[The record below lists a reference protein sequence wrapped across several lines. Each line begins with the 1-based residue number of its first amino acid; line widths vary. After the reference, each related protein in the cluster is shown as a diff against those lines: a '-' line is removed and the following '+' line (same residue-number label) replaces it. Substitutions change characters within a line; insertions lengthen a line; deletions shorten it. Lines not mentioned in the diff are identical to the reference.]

1 MAARRLDAIRDT
13 LDALVAQA
21 ADAPDAATQ
30 ADRAPALRGGLTPD
44 RAIDLFVDQ
53 LRSRELDIAARR
65 LRAAGRGY
73 YTIGSAGHE
82 LNAVLGALLRPTDP
96 AFLHYRSGAFMMA
109 RGRQTAG
116 SDPVGDAVLSL
127 MAAATDPVAG
137 GRHKVWGS
145 HVSWVVPQT
154 STIAS
159 HVPKST
165 GFAFA
170 HDVAVRLGVDARLPD
185 DAIVLCS
192 FGDASANHASALAG
206 INAARYTA
214 RLGGGVPV
222 LFVCE
227 DNGLGISVRTP
238 ADWIASSF
246 SQLPDLTYVRAAG
259 EVDQVW
265 ERVAQAVAH
274 CRRRRAPVFVHLPT
288 VRLGGHAGSD
298 VESAYRTPRE
308 IAADVERDP
317 LVGVAQR
324 LLATGAVRPARLR
337 RVLRAVRDEVERAV
351 ERHADQQPLR
361 DRSRIIAPIAPFTA
375 AAVARDASGA
385 ADPQQREAHFG
396 GQLPERAT
404 APSRRTLAACINAAL
419 HDEMLR
425 RPNVIVFGEDV
436 ALKGGVYHVTAGLQ
450 DAFGAGRVF
459 DTLLDE
465 TTVLGVAQGA
475 GLRGLMPIAEI
486 QYLAYLHNAIDQLR
500 GEAGTTG
507 FLSDGHFSSPMVVR
521 IASFAYQHGIGGHF
535 HNDNAVAALREIPGL
550 IVAAPARGDDAA
562 RMLRGAIAMA
572 QVDGRVVCFLE
583 PIALYHAKDL
593 HDGDEAWLSDYPP
606 PGDHLMPGAVGVH
619 GGEHDDLAI
628 LTFGNGVRLS
638 LRAARRLALEHGHHV
653 RVVDLRWLAPLPWAA
668 IDEHA
673 AACGRVLVADECRAS
688 GGIAD
693 AVVAHL
699 TEHHFEGPVDAVR
712 SADSYVPL
720 GPAADHVLL
729 SEDDIVDAAVKLL
742 GR

>member
-1 MAARRLDAIRDT
+1 MAAGRLDAIRDT
-13 LDALVAQA
+13 LDAVVAQA
-21 ADAPDAATQ
+21 DDASGAATR
-30 ADRAPALRGGLTPD
+30 ADGPSLRGGLTAD
-44 RAIDLFVDQ
+44 RAVDLFVDQ

-109 RGRQTAG
+109 RARQVAG

-127 MAAATDPVAG
+127 MAAATDPVSG

-145 HVSWVVPQT
+145 HASWVVPQT

-170 HDVAVRLGVDARLPD
+170 HELAVRLGVDAGLPD
-185 DAIVLCS
+185 DAIVMCS

-214 RLGGGVPV
+214 RMGGAAPV

-238 ADWIASSF
+238 VDWISSTF
-246 SQLPDLTYVRAAG
+246 SQLPDLTYVHATG
-259 EVDQVW
+259 DVDEVW
-265 ERVAQAVAH
+265 ERVAHAVAL
-274 CRRRRAPVFVHLPT
+274 CRRRRTPVFVHLPT

-298 VESAYRTPRE
+298 VESAYRTGGE
-308 IAADVERDP
+308 ISADARRDP
-317 LVGVAQR
+317 LVGVARR
-324 LLATGAVRPARLR
+324 LLLTGAAPPAQLR
-337 RVLRAVRDEVERAV
+337 HILWDVRDEVDRAI

-361 DRSRIIAPIAPFTA
+361 DRSRIMAPIAPFTA
-375 AAVARDASGA
+375 DVVAREAGRS
-385 ADPQQREAHFG
+385 ADRERREAHFG

-425 RPNVIVFGEDV
+425 RPDMIVFGEDV
-436 ALKGGVYHVTAGLQ
+436 ARKGGVYHVTAGLQ
-450 DAFGAGRVF
+450 DAFGPRRVF

-475 GLRGLMPIAEI
+475 GLRGLVPVAEI

-507 FLSDGHFSSPMVVR
+507 FLSDGRFRSPMVVR
-521 IASFAYQHGIGGHF
+521 IASFAYQQGIGGHF

-550 IVAAPARGDDAA
+550 IVAVPARGDDAA
-562 RMLRGAIAMA
+562 RMLRGAVAMA

-583 PIALYHAKDL
+583 PIALYHTKDL
-593 HDGDEAWLSDYPP
+593 QDGDGRWLSDYPP
-606 PGDHLMPGAVGVH
+606 PGEHLLPGTVGVH
-619 GGEHDDLAI
+619 GADGDDLAI
-628 LTFGNGVRLS
+628 LTFGNGVRLA
-638 LRAARRLALEHGHHV
+638 LRAARRLAQEHGCAA

-668 IDEHA
+668 IEEHA
-673 AACGRVLVADECRAS
+673 GACGRVLVADECRAS
-688 GGIAD
+688 GGVAD

-699 TEHHFEGPVDAVR
+699 TEHHFGGPVDAVR
-712 SADSYVPL
+712 SADTYVPL

-729 SEDDIVDAAVKLL
+729 SEDDIVDAAVKLI